1 MFHYY
6 MPMKTISADTETA
19 IAILEDLPE
28 NRRKSVVEKLREIAF
43 AETEDEKWDRLLEE
57 HPEPML
63 QMAEAA
69 LKEHK
74 VGLTKP
80 LEL

>member
-1 MFHYY
+1 
-6 MPMKTISADTETA
+6 MKTISADTTTA

-28 NRRKSVVEKLREIAF
+28 NRRRSVVNKLREIAF
-43 AETEDEKWDRLLEE
+43 AETEDEKWEKLLTE

-63 QMAEAA
+63 QMAEEA
-69 LKEHK
+69 LKERQA
-74 VGLTKP
+74 GRTKP